1 MYVADK
7 SNIKNLQDGGFY
19 RFFNRPV
26 FGLDWT
32 VFLILLV
39 ICFLTFIHK
48 DILCT
53 AGSSISYLGGH
64 IKDFYAYNVVNGVED
79 MNNYMPST
87 YILFAIW
94 NIPIYILGFVS
105 CPVSDVSA
113 VPFLVAMWYKLLPVI
128 FYIASGFLLGR
139 IGKLLKFKPAKCML
153 LVFTFLTSPLAFF
166 SPVIFGQYDSFTVFF
181 VILGLYFYFKNDIS
195 RFVMFFGLATTFK
208 YFALLIFLPLLL
220 LREKNILKIIKNCLL
235 YAIPFCLEC
244 LIYLDSKYF
253 NIGVFGFKVK
263 NYIFQGGLNLNFI
276 NIKLFIVFFVFILI
290 LAYYKKF
297 GNSVQDN
304 EDVVRWAIYMCNII
318 VFLLFGLSMW
328 HPQWLIFGVP
338 FMTLG
343 SLINR
348 NAKIFFIL
356 DGFLFLVFSIL
367 CVVLWRG
374 SVDENLMFNGVLKYF
389 IDFEYVLVSSM
400 SDFCIL
406 CDKDILFSCF
416 SGILLFCTV
425 LKHPK
430 FTIKSFSE
438 NVADCG
444 LALRFRLFSILLF
457 WILPCFSCILISFI
471 RNNEFLV
478 RNTNYAICGGNVG
491 ALTQNR
497 VIQQYFKVP
506 SNIERIEELRVS
518 FDTSDKSSDC
528 VFLLTIRDV
537 TKDAVLFRKEYD
549 AYIFKNI
556 IPTKFNVD
564 GIYVNP
570 KSVYSVSLSLKG
582 SFFDDFVPTI
592 NRTVDFEDRKY
603 KKVRKSK
610 LAFGGEYAVIDGE
623 EKPYNICM
631 DIIGS

>member
-1 MYVADK
+1 MYIVDR
-7 SNIKNLQDGGFY
+7 SNVKNLQGGGFY
-19 RFFNRPV
+19 KFLNRPV
-26 FGLDWT
+26 FALDWII
-32 VFLILLV
+32 FFAILF
-39 ICFLTFIHK
+39 ICFFTFIHK

-64 IKDFYAYNVVNGVED
+64 IIDFYTYNVVNGVEA

-94 NIPIYILGFVS
+94 NIPVYILGFVS

-128 FYIASGFLLGR
+128 FYIASAFLLGR
-139 IGKLLKFKPAKCML
+139 IGKLLNFEPKKVML

-181 VILGLYFYFKNDIS
+181 VILGLYHYLKNDIS
-195 RFVMFFGLATTFK
+195 KFVMFFGLATTFK

-220 LREKNILKIIKNCLL
+220 LREKNILKIIKNCFLCAL
-235 YAIPFCLEC
+235 PFGLEC
-244 LIYLDSKYF
+244 LIYLNSKYF

-276 NIKLFIVFFVFILI
+276 NVKLFVVFFVFILA
-290 LAYYKKF
+290 LSYYKKF
-297 GNSVQDN
+297 GTNVEDN
-304 EDVVRWAIYMCNII
+304 EDVVRWAIYICNIV
-318 VFLLFGLSMW
+318 VFLVFGLSMW

-343 SLINR
+343 ALINK

-389 IDFEYVLVSSM
+389 IDFEYVLVCSM

-406 CDKDILFSCF
+406 YDKDILFSCF
-416 SGILLFCTV
+416 SGLLLFCTV

-430 FTIKSFSE
+430 FTFKSFSE
-438 NVADCG
+438 NVVDCG
-444 LALRFRLFSILLF
+444 LALRFRLCSILLF
-457 WILPCFSCILISFI
+457 WILPCFSCIVISSI
-471 RNNEFLV
+471 GGREFFV
-478 RNTNYAICGGNVG
+478 RNTDYSICGGNVG
-491 ALTQNR
+491 ALTQNM
-497 VIQQYFKVP
+497 VVQQYFKVP
-506 SNIERIEELRVS
+506 NNIEQIEELRVS
-518 FDTSDKSSDC
+518 FDTSEKSSDC
-528 VFLLTIRDV
+528 IFLLTIKDV
-537 TKDAVLFRKEYD
+537 TKDAVLFHKEYD
-549 AYIFKNI
+549 AYNFKHI
-556 IPTKFNVD
+556 VPTKFNID
-564 GIYVNP
+564 GVYVNS
-570 KSVYSVSLSLKG
+570 KSVYSVNLSLKDK
-582 SFFDDFVPTI
+582 FFDDFVPTI
-592 NRTVDFEDRKY
+592 NRTVNFEDKKY
-603 KKVRKSK
+603 KRVSKAK

-623 EKPYNICM
+623 GKPYNICM